1 MSAAP
6 LAGLRVLDVSSV
18 ISGPLT
24 AMLLADMG
32 ADVIKVE
39 NPSAPDFTRA
49 TGNSR
54 GGMTAFYYNLNR
66 GKRSL
71 AVDGRQQKGQD
82 ILRALADQ
90 SDVLIENMRPGKAA
104 RIGLDPDECLARNP
118 SLIYA
123 SISGYGS
130 TGPAAGEP
138 VYDYVI
144 QAVSGM
150 VDLQRDA
157 ATGKADLT
165 RHFLADKLSSHA
177 ASEAILAALF
187 ARERDS
193 QRRGQHVEISM
204 HEANLAFL
212 WPDGMMKQTIV
223 GQADVEAIYPG
234 DYYRVYPTTDGEI
247 VVMPFM
253 GPVEGVCRAMG
264 HPEWF
269 DGWPDRSV
277 VPDMYALQDLVAAKV
292 GTMNTREA
300 LAAFASHDVPA
311 GPVVALDKVH
321 EHPQAQYRQ
330 SVLEHDVEP
339 LGRVRNPRPPW
350 RFGLTPEVVHSQAA
364 VMGEHTAEILNE
376 LGYNNSTIAALSEAG
391 VIVEAESGFA
401 D

>member
-1 MSAAP
+1 MSDAP

-39 NPSAPDFTRA
+39 NPAAPDFTRA

-71 AVDGRQQKGQD
+71 AVDGRQPQGQE

-104 RIGLDPDECLARNP
+104 RIGLDPGECLARNP

-123 SISGYGS
+123 SITGYGS

-157 ATGKADLT
+157 ATGSADLT
-165 RHFLADKLSSHA
+165 RHFLADKVTSHA
-177 ASEAILAALF
+177 ACEAILAALF
-187 ARERDS
+187 ARERNL

-223 GQADVEAIYPG
+223 GQPDVETTYPG

-269 DGWPDRSV
+269 DGWPDNSV
-277 VPDMYALQDLVAAKV
+277 VADMYALQDLVAAEV
-292 GTMNTREA
+292 ASMSSAEA
-300 LAAFASHDVPA
+300 LAAFADHDVPA
-311 GPVVALDKVH
+311 GPVVGLDKVH
-321 EHPQAQYRQ
+321 EHPQAMHRE
-330 SVLEHDVEP
+330 SVLEHDVEH

-350 RFGLTPEVVHSQAA
+350 RFDTTPEVVHSQAA
-364 VMGEHTAEILNE
+364 AMGAHTAEILSE
-376 LGYNNSTIAALSEAG
+376 LGYDQNTITALSEAA
-391 VIVEAESGFA
+391 VITEADENL
-401 D
+401 DR